1 MSAIDQYL
9 DDLFDRLSGQGS
21 AGRRMLEEAADHL
34 RTAAAEKIDAGLP
47 AERAEREAVA
57 QFGASSHV
65 AGLLDRVHH
74 GARLATAAFGATVI
88 AGRALLML
96 AGSYLA
102 AALGLAVWGHSTSI
116 MHQTAAIGGLM
127 LLVGAIVLLAGR
139 LAVRSSRITP
149 TKPPHAMLAAA
160 TLALAGIVIFID
172 LPLAVGLLS
181 HQTGLWRHAA
191 ALTTGVAAANWL
203 AMGAARLTALLR
215 SRRIPQ
221 TTAASTA

>member
-9 DDLFDRLSGQGS
+9 DELFDRLSGQGA

-34 RTAAAEKIDAGLP
+34 RTAAADKIDAGVP

-57 QFGASSHV
+57 QFGDSSHV

-74 GARLATAAFGATVI
+74 GARLATAAFRAALI

-102 AALGLAVWGHSTSI
+102 AALGLAVWGRSTSI
-116 MHQTAAIGGLM
+116 MHQTAAIGGLI
-127 LLVGAIVLLAGR
+127 LLVGGMVLLAGR
-139 LAVRSSRITP
+139 LAVRATRVTP
-149 TKPPHAMLAAA
+149 TKPPYATLGAA
-160 TLALAGIVIFID
+160 TLALAGVVVFVD
-172 LPLAVGLLS
+172 LPLAVGLLFQ
-181 HQTGLWRHAA
+181 QTGLWRHAA

-203 AMGAARLTALLR
+203 ATSATRLTALRR
-215 SRRIPQ
+215 SRRSPQ
-221 TTAASTA
+221 TTTA